1 MRCGAVGIMETE
13 SLDRPRALM
22 TPRGKKLSAAVGS
35 VARCDCAV
43 GTAPD
48 RHAWRIPG
56 QLAGVRWNT
65 E

>member
-22 TPRGKKLSAAVGS
+22 TPRGKQLSAAVGS

-48 RHAWRIPG
+48 RHGGSPAS
-56 QLAGVRWNT
+56 
-65 E
+65 